1 MATTLSLGAPTLPR
15 LEGSR
20 LWRRWTLWCGL
31 GELAGFGA
39 AGLAALLL
47 MRFVGEPQTGG
58 ARLLT
63 WLGMVAGG
71 AAEGSAL
78 AAAQWHV
85 LRGRFPALRW
95 RAWWGP
101 TTAAAVVGWGLGM
114 LPSLLRAPAAASA
127 GEGGGQPP
135 LLQAGLLVAAGGA
148 LAGAM
153 FGTFQLLALRHHAQR
168 AARWVPANALGWSVG
183 MLWLFLG
190 ASLPGA
196 STPPLLVALSGLGF
210 GALGG
215 LSVGALTGLTLVR
228 LRGC

>member
-1 MATTLSLGAPTLPR
+1 MATSAISGVPTLPR
-15 LEGSR
+15 LQSGR

-31 GELAGFGA
+31 GELAGFGVV
-39 AGLAALLL
+39 GLAALLL
-47 MRFVGEPQTGG
+47 LRLVGEPRSGG
-58 ARLLT
+58 ERLLT
-63 WLGMVAGG
+63 WLGMVIGG

-85 LRGRFPALRW
+85 LHGRFPRLTL
-95 RAWWGP
+95 RAWWAP
-101 TTAAAVVGWGLGM
+101 TVAAAMVGWGLGM
-114 LPSLLRAPAAASA
+114 LPSLLRPPTQDGA
-127 GEGGGQPP
+127 GGPPPP
-135 LLQAGLLVAAGGA
+135 LLLAALLVAAGGA

-153 FGTFQLLALRHHAQR
+153 FGAFQALALRHHAPR

-190 ASLPGA
+190 ASLPDS
-196 STPPLLVALSGLGF
+196 STPPLWVALSALGF

-228 LRGC
+228 LPGRSC